1 MHGLPECAFCPV
13 GCGSRVLSDPPAA
26 DESFERT
33 AQGPWATLILVG
45 LLLLLVWPGRAF
57 ADIGLPMVAIYLPPA
72 WVALFPIIAIEAGFG
87 VWRFK
92 VPAKRALIAQA
103 AANCVSTLIGL
114 PIAWMILALIEVIFF
129 GSAAGLDSPLRRAY
143 AVTVQSPWLI
153 PYESEFWWMIPVSV
167 GVLTIPFYVTSV
179 VSEYVVV
186 GRFVPDLA
194 RTVIWSWVWKANL
207 LSYAFLLLIMG
218 AAQLWP
224 KAFQGLFAPMY
235 PISEALVIAVFWLAS
250 LFHAR

>member
-1 MHGLPECAFCPV
+1 
-13 GCGSRVLSDPPAA
+13 
-26 DESFERT
+26 
-33 AQGPWATLILVG
+33 
-45 LLLLLVWPGRAF
+45 
-57 ADIGLPMVAIYLPPA
+57 
-72 WVALFPIIAIEAGFG
+72 
-87 VWRFK
+87 
-92 VPAKRALIAQA
+92 
-103 AANCVSTLIGL
+103 
-114 PIAWMILALIEVIFF
+114 
-129 GSAAGLDSPLRRAY
+129 
-143 AVTVQSPWLI
+143 
-153 PYESEFWWMIPVSV
+153 MIPVSV

>member
-1 MHGLPECAFCPV
+1 MHGRPECAFCPV

-57 ADIGLPMVAIYLPPA
+57 AD
-72 WVALFPIIAIEAGFG
+72 
-87 VWRFK
+87 
-92 VPAKRALIAQA
+92 
-103 AANCVSTLIGL
+103 IGL